1 MCEWMGW
8 IFFQALE
15 EQRLKQQAQREKE
28 RVEEG
33 QKLRRERA
41 AEKAKVEAAALE
53 KQDREK
59 KELEDKKE
67 VLLRGNIRI
76 ESTLAGK
83 NLEIQGGF
91 AVAG

>member
-1 MCEWMGW
+1 M
-8 IFFQALE
+8 
-15 EQRLKQQAQREKE
+15 KQQAQREKE

-76 ESTLAGK
+76 ESALAGK
-83 NLEIQGGF
+83 NLEIPGGF

>member
-1 MCEWMGW
+1 M
-8 IFFQALE
+8 
-15 EQRLKQQAQREKE
+15 KQQAQREKE

-76 ESTLAGK
+76 ESALAGK